1 MSDLERED
9 FYVIEEQSRESIRQ
23 LLWPLTDEELEAV
36 AALFA
41 HHNLKH
47 IPPPYW
53 ALSARVRAHVSVEKK
68 RRAKEAATSE

>member
-1 MSDLERED
+1 VSEPQRED
-9 FYVIEEQSRESIRQ
+9 FYVVEEQARESIRR
-23 LLWPLTDEELEAV
+23 LLEPLTDEELEAI

-53 ALSARVRAHVSVEKK
+53 SLSARVRAHVSVEKK